1 MALYIGY
8 LFFGVAAAVTIFL
21 MFKVR
26 NQEDANAQE
35 EMNKHPFLILLVAG
49 SWVIGS
55 LMVGHHYHTDG
66 YLYITNTLMAGKF
79 ITSLFS
85 GRVWR

>member
-1 MALYIGY
+1 
-8 LFFGVAAAVTIFL
+8 
-21 MFKVR
+21 
-26 NQEDANAQE
+26 
-35 EMNKHPFLILLVAG
+35 MNKHPFLILLVAG